1 MRFVTSMTQFPR
13 LFYFKSSM
21 LSRTSSR
28 FFYFWVAI
36 QSKSRFDFSVIAVRF
51 NLNHSAISVKSY
63 DGSNMFLYLC
73 TTEAF
78 KELCKYQ

>member
-28 FFYFWVAI
+28 FNYNRLAI
-36 QSKSRFDFSVIAVRF
+36 PLKLLLVFIVIAPRF

-63 DGSNMFLYLC
+63 EGFNMFLYLC